1 MSEKPNIQDLVKY
14 VEKSYLKED
23 LPVIKV
29 GDTVRIGLLIQEG
42 DKKRVQNSEGI
53 VISKNNTGLNSTIT
67 VRKIFANGG
76 LERVFL
82 IHSPQVKEIKIVRR
96 AVVRRAKLYY
106 LRGRSGKSARLKQA
120 L

>member
-1 MSEKPNIQDLVKY
+1 MN
-14 VEKSYLKED
+14 
-23 LPVIKV
+23 
-29 GDTVRIGLLIQEG
+29 
-42 DKKRVQNSEGI
+42 
-53 VISKNNTGLNSTIT
+53 
-67 VRKIFANGG
+67 NGG

>member
-1 MSEKPNIQDLVKY
+1 MSSIHNFRDLINT
-14 VEKSYLKED
+14 VEKSYLKQD
-23 LPVIKV
+23 LPEIRV
-29 GDTVRIGLLIQEG
+29 GDTIRIGISIQEG
-42 DKKRVQNSEGI
+42 DKKRVQSSEGI
-53 VISKNNTGLNSTIT
+53 VISKSNTGLNSTIT

-82 IHSPQVKEIKIVRR
+82 IHSPQVKEIQVLKRAIVKKS
-96 AVVRRAKLYY
+96 KLYY